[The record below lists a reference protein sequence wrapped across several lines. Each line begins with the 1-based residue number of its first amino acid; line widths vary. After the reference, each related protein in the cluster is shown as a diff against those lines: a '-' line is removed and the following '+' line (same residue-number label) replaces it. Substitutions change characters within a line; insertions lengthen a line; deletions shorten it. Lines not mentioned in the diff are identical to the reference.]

1 MKRYLLLVLLLISLP
16 LQAMELG
23 LSVAG
28 VVKQVHVQ
36 EGQKVKKG
44 QKLVSLDQG
53 ALYAART
60 AARAQVEYLKLNL
73 DEAQREFERNEELYD
88 RGQIADREFQQ
99 AQVVFARARSELSSA
114 EANVAR
120 VDQELRYST
129 LRAPVAGTVKRI
141 MTFPGQALSNRL
153 EITPLLELA
162 PN

>member
-1 MKRYLLLVLLLISLP
+1 MKRHLLLLILLISP
-16 LQAMELG
+16 ALQAMQLG
-23 LSVAG
+23 LPVAG

-44 QKLVSLDQG
+44 QKLVSMDQG
-53 ALYAART
+53 ALHAGRE
-60 AARAQVEYLKLNL
+60 AARARASYLQLNM

-88 RGQIADREFQQ
+88 RGQIADREYQQ
-99 AQVVFARARSELSSA
+99 AQVTYARARSELSTA
-114 EANVAR
+114 KAR
-120 VDQELRYST
+120 VAEVEQELRYST